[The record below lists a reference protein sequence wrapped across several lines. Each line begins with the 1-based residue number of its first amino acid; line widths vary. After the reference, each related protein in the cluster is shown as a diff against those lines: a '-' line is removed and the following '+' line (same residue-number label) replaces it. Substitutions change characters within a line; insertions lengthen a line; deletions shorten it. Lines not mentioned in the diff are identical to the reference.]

1 MTAAA
6 VEVSRAGTRVMRHWL
21 VVAAERA
28 GLAGATDLE
37 IPFGTSTA
45 DAWDTV
51 SRVLGHSGQELAVR
65 LGPALRIG
73 VANFES
79 AQRQARRL
87 VPETLARRWQIF
99 PLTDDDRTIQMA
111 TANPGDLDAEQA
123 VSFAA
128 GGRVIFL
135 LASPAGIGEAID
147 AGYNPDRSV
156 SRLLERVDNELRD
169 SVRVVEELAPEM
181 VAEQEVLAGPVVKLT
196 DLVLHDAVK
205 SGASDIH
212 IEPGPQR
219 GSVRFRID
227 GVMRRQMQLPAVA
240 LNRVV
245 SRIKVLSKLDI
256 SDRMR
261 PQDGRARIE
270 VDGKTYD
277 LRVSTVPTRDAEK
290 AVIRILRSDTAKGL
304 QDCGLADRE
313 LARVRQLL
321 SHRDGIVLVT
331 GPTGSGK
338 TTTLYSAIREIA
350 SEDLNVM
357 TVEDPVEYELPGITQ
372 MQVEPKRNVTFA
384 SALRAILRQDPDV
397 IFVGE
402 IRDAET
408 AQVAAQAAL
417 TGHLVLATLHTNDA
431 ISTVARLGDLGLD
444 RATIAS
450 TLRGAVAQRLV
461 RRVCVDCAMP
471 VTGALTEQET
481 RLASMYGAQPTMRA
495 VGCRSCANTGYRGRQ
510 PVAEVAIITSA
521 IAELIGANAS
531 AATLQRAA
539 VGAGMRVLRDAA
551 VARAASGET
560 TLPEVERV
568 LGDVHE
574 DSTAE
579 AGPEAI
585 IESQPGGRTSVVPRI
600 LVVDDDPVI
609 RHLARVALESGG
621 FAVTDVSD
629 GDLALEKLAVGQHW
643 DLVLSDMEM
652 ERIGGEQ
659 LLGLIRAQ
667 AHTASLPVIV
677 LTGSA
682 DEIAEIRMID
692 AGANDYMR
700 KPLDA
705 PRLLARVKAA
715 LRRRGS

>member
-1 MTAAA
+1 MSAIAVGTPRPTTADA
-6 VEVSRAGTRVMRHWL
+6 RHWL
-21 VVAAERA
+21 VAAAERA
-28 GLAGATDLE
+28 GLAGAKDLE
-37 IPFGTSTA
+37 IPLGTSTT
-45 DAWDTV
+45 DAWDKV
-51 SRVLGHSGQELAVR
+51 SRALGHSVQELAVR
-65 LGPALRIG
+65 LGPVLRIG
-73 VANFES
+73 VANFET

-87 VPETLARRWQIF
+87 VPESLARRWMLF
-99 PLTDDDRTIQMA
+99 PLSDDDRTITVA
-111 TANPGDLDAEQA
+111 VANPGDLDAEQA

-128 GGRVIFL
+128 GRRVIFV
-135 LASPAGIGEAID
+135 LASPLSIGDAID

-156 SRLLERVDNELRD
+156 SRLLERVDSELRD
-169 SVRVVEELAPEM
+169 SVRIVEELAPEI

-227 GVMRRQMQLPAVA
+227 GVMRRQMQLPAAA

-256 SDRMR
+256 ADRMR

-338 TTTLYSAIREIA
+338 TTTLYSAIKEIA
-350 SEDLNVM
+350 SEDVNVM

-402 IRDAET
+402 IRDVET

-431 ISTVARLGDLGLD
+431 ISTIARLGDLGLD

-450 TLRGAVAQRLV
+450 TLRGAVAQRLM
-461 RRVCVDCAMP
+461 RRICRDCAIP
-471 VTGALTEQET
+471 VTGELTEQES
-481 RLASMYGAQPTMRA
+481 RLADTYGARPTMRA

-510 PVAEVAIITSA
+510 PVAEVAIITPA
-521 IAELIGANAS
+521 IAEQIAANAP
-531 AATLQRAA
+531 AATLQRA
-539 VGAGMRVLRDAA
+539 VVSAGMRVLRAAA
-551 VARAASGET
+551 VARATSGET
-560 TLPEVERV
+560 TLQEIERV
-568 LGDVHE
+568 LGDVH
-574 DSTAE
+574 DDDAVDAS
-579 AGPEAI
+579 P
-585 IESQPGGRTSVVPRI
+585 SGRTSEVPRI
-600 LVVDDDPVI
+600 LVVDDDDVI
-609 RHLARVALESGG
+609 RHLAMVALESAG
-621 FAVTDVSD
+621 FEVTSVSD
-629 GDLALEKLAVGQHW
+629 GDLAIEKLGGEQKW

-652 ERIGGEQ
+652 ERVGGEQ
-659 LLGLIRAQ
+659 LLAVIRGQ
-667 AHTASLPVIV
+667 QRTASIPVIV
-677 LTGSA
+677 LTGTA
-682 DEIAEIRMID
+682 DEVSEIRMID

-700 KPLDA
+700 KPLDP
-705 PRLLARVKAA
+705 PRLIARVKAA
-715 LRRRGS
+715 LRRRGA